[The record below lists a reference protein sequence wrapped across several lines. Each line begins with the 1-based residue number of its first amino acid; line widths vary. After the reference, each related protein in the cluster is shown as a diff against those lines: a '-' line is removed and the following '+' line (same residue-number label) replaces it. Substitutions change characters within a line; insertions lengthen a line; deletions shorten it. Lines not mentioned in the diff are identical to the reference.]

1 LNESRRPIL
10 SDAPSLHVPLP
21 RHPRV
26 SRRARSGGMSRIA
39 LVSACRQADN
49 DKTRVSSIYK
59 RRVTP
64 VPEEAAASTEASC
77 CWARPSGLERGWMA
91 PLEVWTRKVAG
102 SGCATS
108 PSFSSRRDSGAPDAR
123 VGAVS
128 RGCRRCDVDCHPVAS
143 SSRFRGPPTIEV
155 PRGADP
161 GGPLPSGPVPAPSL
175 RSWRSAGSSPAGTA
189 LVRPPHRQ
197 GPDSPDLSQAACT
210 SPGTPHDDAIPVDR
224 VSSSV
229 RLRAH
234 PMRPR

>member
-1 LNESRRPIL
+1 MNESHRLIL
-10 SDAPSLHVPLP
+10 SDGPSLHVPLP

-39 LVSACRQADN
+39 LISACRQADD

-102 SGCATS
+102 SGCATL
-108 PSFSSRRDSGAPDAR
+108 PSSSSRRDSGAPDAR

-143 SSRFRGPPTIEV
+143 SSRFRWSADHRNS
-155 PRGADP
+155 PR
-161 GGPLPSGPVPAPSL
+161 SRSRWPA
-175 RSWRSAGSSPAGTA
+175 
-189 LVRPPHRQ
+189 
-197 GPDSPDLSQAACT
+197 SQRT
-210 SPGTPHDDAIPVDR
+210 SPGSEPSVVEICRLIAGRDR
-224 VSSSV
+224 AGAST
-229 RLRAH
+229 A
-234 PMRPR
+234 PAGP